1 MKLAP
6 EKREFWGWWIELV
19 PAEDHFTYVYQ
30 FGLFNKEGNWKA
42 EKIKDPEIQEK
53 LETTLRGFHKR
64 LAEMLTSI
72 EMRLEPAQHFS
83 EQPIKLSA

>member
-6 EKREFWGWWIELV
+6 EKREFWGWWIELT
-19 PAEDHFTYVYQ
+19 PAPDHFAYVYQ
-30 FGLFNKEGNWKA
+30 FGLFNKDGSWKA
-42 EKIKDPEIQEK
+42 EKIKDPEVQEK

-72 EMRLEPAQHFS
+72 EMNLLPAQDFS
-83 EQPIKLSA
+83 EHPVKLSA